1 MSARPTRSMTTA
13 SNNLENR
20 SFEDRFSSSMLLGV
34 DREPNSETTAD
45 EALVERPTDAHALQ
59 AAMARSPVTLLTG
72 PRQTGKST
80 LVRRVVNPSP
90 SSVFDLEDYRDLA
103 RLAEPMLALRDAG
116 ETIVIDEAQ
125 RMPELFK
132 SLRVLVDEARRPGR
146 FVVLGSASPDL
157 TGLSSESL
165 AGRVTML
172 ELSGF
177 RLGDV
182 GADRLDDLWLRGGLP
197 ESFLAVDDQASSAWR
212 DDYIATFLERD
223 LAGFGFRCPATTMRR
238 FWTML
243 AHYHGQTWNGA
254 AIARS
259 IDVSEAMVRRLVDAL
274 TDALVVR
281 QLPAWF
287 ANISKRQVKAP
298 RVHVRDCGLLHRLLG
313 IGSRLDLDRH
323 PKMGASWEGMVLE
336 QLLARFGNSAAA
348 FWSTHGGAELDL
360 RLEIDGQ
367 VIGFEIK
374 RTDRPSTS
382 KSMHSA
388 LADLELDH
396 LVVVHA
402 AAHRFTLADRI
413 TAIGATEL
421 LVSDDPLSGL

>member
-1 MSARPTRSMTTA
+1 MGSEQGRDAATETNQGATA
-13 SNNLENR
+13 E
-20 SFEDRFSSSMLLGV
+20 GV
-34 DREPNSETTAD
+34 F
-45 EALVERPTDAHALQ
+45 VERPRDARALR

-72 PRQTGKST
+72 PRQAGKST
-80 LVRRVVNPSP
+80 LVRRVVSPSA

-103 RLAEPMLALRDAG
+103 RLAEPMLALRDTG

-125 RMPELFK
+125 RMPELFT
-132 SLRVLVDEARRPGR
+132 SLRVLVDENRRPGR

-157 TGLSSESL
+157 TGLGSESL
-165 AGRVTML
+165 AGRVTL
-172 ELSGF
+172 VELSGF

-182 GADRLDDLWLRGGLP
+182 GAHRLDDLWLRGGLP
-197 ESFLAVDDQASSAWR
+197 ESFLAANDQASSAWR

-223 LAGFGFRCPATTMRR
+223 LAGFGFRFPATTMRR

-259 IDVSEAMVRRLVDAL
+259 IDVSETTVRRLVDAL
-274 TDALVVR
+274 TDALVVG

-287 ANISKRQVKAP
+287 VNISKRQVKAP
-298 RVHVRDCGLLHRLLG
+298 RVYVRDCGLLHRLLG

-323 PKMGASWEGMVLE
+323 PKLGASWEGMVLE
-336 QLLARFGNSAAA
+336 QLLMRFGDTAAA

-374 RTDRPSTS
+374 RTDRPATT

-396 LVVVHA
+396 LVIVHA
-402 AAHRFTLADRI
+402 GAHRFALADRI
-413 TAIGATEL
+413 TAFGAAEL
-421 LVSDDPLSGL
+421 LVSDDPLAGL

>member
-1 MSARPTRSMTTA
+1 MAELGSDTPP
-13 SNNLENR
+13 NLSGEAA
-20 SFEDRFSSSMLLGV
+20 
-34 DREPNSETTAD
+34 AD
-45 EALVERPTDAHALQ
+45 EKYVERPSDAQALR

-72 PRQTGKST
+72 PRQAGKST
-80 LVRRVVNPSP
+80 LASRVVGPSP

-103 RLAEPMLALRDAG
+103 RLAEPMLALRDTG

-125 RMPELFK
+125 RMPELFE
-132 SLRVLVDEARRPGR
+132 SLRVLVDENRRPGR

-177 RLGDV
+177 RLGDI
-182 GADRLDDLWLRGGLP
+182 GPDRLGDLWLRGGLP
-197 ESFLAVDDQASSAWR
+197 ESFLAADDHASSAWR

-223 LAGFGFRCPATTMRR
+223 LAGFGFRFPTTTMRR

-298 RVHVRDCGLLHRLLG
+298 RVYVRDCGLLHRLLG

-336 QLLARFGNSAAA
+336 QLLVRFGNSAAA

-374 RTDRPSTS
+374 RTDRPSTTR
-382 KSMHSA
+382 SMHSA
-388 LADLELDH
+388 LADLELDR

-402 AAHRFTLADRI
+402 GAHRFALADRI

-421 LVSDDPLSGL
+421 LVSDDPLAGL

>member
-1 MSARPTRSMTTA
+1 M
-13 SNNLENR
+13 
-20 SFEDRFSSSMLLGV
+20 
-34 DREPNSETTAD
+34 AD
-45 EALVERPTDAHALQ
+45 EWGADTAMDTSRRTAADRGLVERPVDAQALRT
-59 AAMARSPVTLLTG
+59 AMARAPVTLLTG
-72 PRQTGKST
+72 PRQAGKST
-80 LVRRVVNPSP
+80 LVRRVVSPSP

-103 RLAEPMLALRDAG
+103 RLAEPMLALRDTG
-116 ETIVIDEAQ
+116 STIVIDEAQ
-125 RMPELFK
+125 RMPELFP
-132 SLRVLVDEARRPGR
+132 SLRVLVDENRRPGR

-157 TGLSSESL
+157 TGLGSESL
-165 AGRVTML
+165 AGRVAML

-182 GADRLDDLWLRGGLP
+182 GAHRLDDLWLRGGLP
-197 ESFLAVDDQASSAWR
+197 ESFLAAGDQASSAWR

-223 LAGFGFRCPATTMRR
+223 LAGFGFRFPAATMRR

-259 IDVSEAMVRRLVDAL
+259 IDVSETTVRRLVDAL

-298 RVHVRDCGLLHRLLG
+298 RVYVRDSGLLHRLLG
-313 IGSRLDLDRH
+313 ISSRLDLERH
-323 PKMGASWEGMVLE
+323 PKLGASWEGTVLE
-336 QLLARFGNSAAA
+336 QLLARFGDTSAA

-374 RTDRPSTS
+374 RTDRPSTT

-388 LADLELDH
+388 LADLSLDH
-396 LVVVHA
+396 LVIVHA
-402 AAHRFTLADRI
+402 GQHRSALADRI
-413 TAIGATEL
+413 TAISAAEL
-421 LVSDDPLSGL
+421 LVEADPLAGL